1 MTFPAVTA
9 PYGLQPINRIDGM
22 PYAGAIRQ
30 IPVAAGFGTAI
41 FNGDTV
47 VINSDGVLVKSTT
60 TDSGNIVGV
69 CVGGQYVNSSG
80 QTVQG
85 QFIPALASTSTNL
98 ALAYV
103 VDDPMALFKVAVVTS
118 GTTMGTAGRTV
129 VGSNL
134 PLVLNAGNTTT
145 DSGNIVGVC
154 LGGQYVNS
162 SGQTIQGQFIPAL
175 ASTSTNL
182 ALAYVVDDPM
192 ALFKVAVVTS
202 GTTMG
207 TAGRTVVGSN
217 LPLVLNAG
225 STTTGNSAFA
235 VTLTGAG
242 TTATIPIRVID
253 VVPET
258 ATAADTYTELLV
270 KINTHQYNDTTGV

>member
-1 MTFPAVTA
+1 MAYPTVSA
-9 PYGLQPINRIDGM
+9 PFGLQPINRIDGM

-41 FNGDTV
+41 FDGDTV
-47 VINSDGVLVKSTT
+47 VINSDGFLVKSTT
-60 TDSGNIVGV
+60 TNSGDIVGV
-69 CVGGQYVNSSG
+69 CVGGQFVNSSN

-85 QFIPALASTSTNL
+85 QFIPALASTASNL

-134 PLVLNAGNTTT
+134 ALVLNAGN
-145 DSGNIVGVC
+145 
-154 LGGQYVNS
+154 
-162 SGQTIQGQFIPAL
+162 
-175 ASTSTNL
+175 
-182 ALAYVVDDPM
+182 
-192 ALFKVAVVTS
+192 
-202 GTTMG
+202 
-207 TAGRTVVGSN
+207 
-217 LPLVLNAG
+217 
-225 STTTGNSAFA
+225 TTTGNSAFA

-258 ATAADTYTELLV
+258 ATGADAFRELLV
-270 KINTHQYNDTTGV
+270 KINTHQYNNTTGV

>member
-1 MTFPAVTA
+1 MAYPTVSA

-41 FNGDTV
+41 FDGDTV
-47 VINSDGVLVKSTT
+47 VINSDGYLVKSTT

-69 CVGGQYVNSSG
+69 CMGGQYVNSNG

-85 QFIPALASTSTNL
+85 QFIPALASTASNL

-129 VGSNL
+129 VGSN
-134 PLVLNAGNTTT
+134 
-145 DSGNIVGVC
+145 
-154 LGGQYVNS
+154 
-162 SGQTIQGQFIPAL
+162 
-175 ASTSTNL
+175 
-182 ALAYVVDDPM
+182 
-192 ALFKVAVVTS
+192 VA
-202 GTTMG
+202 
-207 TAGRTVVGSN
+207 
-217 LPLVLNAG
+217 LVLNAG
-225 STTTGNSAFA
+225 STTTGNSAFGA
-235 VTLTGAG
+235 TLTGAG
-242 TTATIPIRVID
+242 TTATIPLRVID

-270 KINTHQYNDTTGV
+270 KINTHQYNNTTGV

>member
-1 MTFPAVTA
+1 MAYPTVSA
-9 PYGLQPINRIDGM
+9 PYGLQAINRIDGM

-41 FNGDTV
+41 FDGDTV
-47 VINSDGVLVKSTT
+47 VINSDGYLVKSTT

-69 CVGGQYVNSSG
+69 CMGGQYVNSSG

-129 VGSNL
+129 VGTNL
-134 PLVLNAGNTTT
+134 ALVLNAGN
-145 DSGNIVGVC
+145 
-154 LGGQYVNS
+154 
-162 SGQTIQGQFIPAL
+162 
-175 ASTSTNL
+175 
-182 ALAYVVDDPM
+182 
-192 ALFKVAVVTS
+192 
-202 GTTMG
+202 
-207 TAGRTVVGSN
+207 
-217 LPLVLNAG
+217 
-225 STTTGNSAFA
+225 TTTGNSAFA

-242 TTATIPIRVID
+242 TTATLPIRVID

-270 KINTHQYNDTTGV
+270 KINTHQYNNTTGV

>member
-1 MTFPAVTA
+1 MAYPTVSA

-47 VINSDGVLVKSTT
+47 VINSDGYLVKSTT
-60 TDSGNIVGV
+60 TNTGDIVGV

-85 QFIPALASTSTNL
+85 QFVPALASTASNP

-134 PLVLNAGNTTT
+134 PLVQNPGNT
-145 DSGNIVGVC
+145 
-154 LGGQYVNS
+154 
-162 SGQTIQGQFIPAL
+162 A
-175 ASTSTNL
+175 
-182 ALAYVVDDPM
+182 
-192 ALFKVAVVTS
+192 
-202 GTTMG
+202 
-207 TAGRTVVGSN
+207 
-217 LPLVLNAG
+217 
-225 STTTGNSAFA
+225 TGNSAFA

-242 TTATIPIRVID
+242 TTAAIPIRVID
-253 VVPET
+253 VVPES
-258 ATAADTYTELLV
+258 ATAPDTYTELLV
-270 KINTHQYNDTTGV
+270 KINNHQYNDTTGV

>member
-1 MTFPAVTA
+1 MAYPAVTA

-47 VINSDGVLVKSTT
+47 VINSDGFLIKSTT
-60 TDSGNIVGV
+60 TNTGDIVGV
-69 CVGGQYVNSSG
+69 CMGGSYVNSGG

-85 QFIPALASTSTNL
+85 QFIPALASTASNL
-98 ALAYV
+98 AYAYV

-134 PLVLNAGNTTT
+134 PLVLNAGNT
-145 DSGNIVGVC
+145 N
-154 LGGQYVNS
+154 
-162 SGQTIQGQFIPAL
+162 
-175 ASTSTNL
+175 
-182 ALAYVVDDPM
+182 
-192 ALFKVAVVTS
+192 
-202 GTTMG
+202 
-207 TAGRTVVGSN
+207 
-217 LPLVLNAG
+217 
-225 STTTGNSAFA
+225 TGNSAFA

-258 ATAADTYTELLV
+258 ATAANTYTELLV
-270 KINTHQYNDTTGV
+270 KINNHQYNDTTGV

>member
-1 MTFPAVTA
+1 MAYPAVTA

-22 PYAGAIRQ
+22 PYAGAFRQ

-41 FNGDTV
+41 FDGDTV
-47 VINSDGVLVKSTT
+47 VINSDGYLVKSTT
-60 TDSGNIVGV
+60 TNTGDIVGV

-85 QFIPALASTSTNL
+85 QYIPALASTASNP
-98 ALAYV
+98 AYAYV

-134 PLVLNAGNTTT
+134 PLVLNPGNT
-145 DSGNIVGVC
+145 
-154 LGGQYVNS
+154 
-162 SGQTIQGQFIPAL
+162 A
-175 ASTSTNL
+175 
-182 ALAYVVDDPM
+182 
-192 ALFKVAVVTS
+192 
-202 GTTMG
+202 
-207 TAGRTVVGSN
+207 
-217 LPLVLNAG
+217 
-225 STTTGNSAFA
+225 TGNSAFA

-270 KINTHQYNDTTGV
+270 KINNHQYNDTTGV

>member
-1 MTFPAVTA
+1 MTYPAVTA

-41 FNGDTV
+41 FDGDTV

-80 QTVQG
+80 QTIQG
-85 QFIPALASTSTNL
+85 QFIPALASTASNP

-134 PLVLNAGNTTT
+134 PLVLNAGNT
-145 DSGNIVGVC
+145 N
-154 LGGQYVNS
+154 
-162 SGQTIQGQFIPAL
+162 
-175 ASTSTNL
+175 
-182 ALAYVVDDPM
+182 
-192 ALFKVAVVTS
+192 
-202 GTTMG
+202 
-207 TAGRTVVGSN
+207 
-217 LPLVLNAG
+217 
-225 STTTGNSAFA
+225 TGNSAFA

-242 TTATIPIRVID
+242 TTATIPVRVID

-258 ATAADTYTELLV
+258 ATAADSFRELLV
-270 KINTHQYNDTTGV
+270 KINTHQYNNTTGV

>member
-1 MTFPAVTA
+1 MTYPAVTA
-9 PYGLQPINRIDGM
+9 PYGLVPINRIDGM

-41 FNGDTV
+41 FDGDTV
-47 VINSDGVLVKSTT
+47 VINSDGFLVKSTT

-69 CVGGQYVNSSG
+69 CMGGQYVNSSG

-85 QFIPALASTSTNL
+85 QFIPALASTASNL

-134 PLVLNAGNTTT
+134 PLVLN
-145 DSGNIVGVC
+145 
-154 LGGQYVNS
+154 
-162 SGQTIQGQFIPAL
+162 P
-175 ASTSTNL
+175 
-182 ALAYVVDDPM
+182 
-192 ALFKVAVVTS
+192 
-202 GTTMG
+202 
-207 TAGRTVVGSN
+207 
-217 LPLVLNAG
+217 G

-242 TTATIPIRVID
+242 TTATIPVRVID

-258 ATAADTYTELLV
+258 ATAADSFRELLV
-270 KINTHQYNDTTGV
+270 KINTHQYNNTTGV